1 MRTPTNKNDV
11 LIPEVSSDIGLS
23 VAARGS
29 AISTVATPKIFSADE
44 LTVAPLSRNGSLNQG
59 LDSEATRHGGG
70 GGEERIAILYENH
83 QWLEGLFRELD
94 FRGLPYHAINLDDAA
109 LFLDAPDDYPLVI
122 NRVSPSSY
130 LRGHGSAIRLATGWL
145 EMLERSG
152 KRVINGAASFKVE
165 TSKVAQHLLIRS
177 LGLSAPKTAVFNN
190 REAIRPLL
198 HRFPFPAILKPDT
211 GGSGAYI
218 RYVPSREYLE
228 YLLKDEDKLFG
239 PDHVLLLQ
247 EFITPADGTIV
258 RTEFVDGEFLFAL
271 KVRPVNTFNLCP
283 ADGCERPPAA
293 GQSEGD
299 SEPTVD
305 FEHYSDISSDA
316 VAEARAIVQ
325 EAGLEVGGVEY
336 IESSDGQRYFFDINA
351 PSVYRPDIVE
361 AAGVDAMTKFVDF
374 IEREYR
380 KELRKRME
388 SLEAIDCNLR
398 LTG

>member
-1 MRTPTNKNDV
+1 MAAPTSKNAV
-11 LIPEVSSDIGLS
+11 LIPEASSDIGLG
-23 VAARGS
+23 VAAGGS
-29 AISTVATPKIFSADE
+29 AVSTVATQPTFGAGEPAIP
-44 LTVAPLSRNGSLNQG
+44 PLSRNGSLLQG
-59 LDSEATRHGGG
+59 LDSEAMWQGGG
-70 GGEERIAILYENH
+70 GGDERIAILYENR
-83 QWLEGLFRELD
+83 QWMEGLFGELES
-94 FRGLPYHAINLDDAA
+94 RGLPYHAINLDDAA

-152 KRVINGAASFKVE
+152 TRVINGAASFKVE

-190 REAIRPLL
+190 REAVRSLL
-198 HRFPFPAILKPDT
+198 PRFPFPAILKPDT

-228 YLLKDEDKLFG
+228 YLLRDEDELFG

-271 KVRPVNTFNLCP
+271 KVRPMNTFNLCP
-283 ADGCERPPAA
+283 ADGCERPPA

-299 SEPTVD
+299 GEPTVD
-305 FEHYSDISSDA
+305 FEHYSDIPADA
-316 VAEARAIVQ
+316 VAEAREIVHSAQ
-325 EAGLEVGGVEY
+325 LDVGGVEY
-336 IESSDGQRYFFDINA
+336 IESSDGRRYYFDINA

-361 AAGVDAMTKFVDF
+361 ASGVDAMTKFVDF

-380 KELRKRME
+380 QEQRKRRE
-388 SLEAIDCNLR
+388 YLGAAGSDLR

>member
-1 MRTPTNKNDV
+1 MVTTTDRSPV
-11 LIPEVSSDIGLS
+11 LITEASSGRSLGL
-23 VAARGS
+23 AARGS
-29 AISTVATPKIFSADE
+29 AVSTVPTQGTFGAGAPTI
-44 LTVAPLSRNGSLNQG
+44 APLSRNGTLNHG
-59 LDSEATRHGGG
+59 LDSETTWQGA
-70 GGEERIAILYENH
+70 GEGDERIAILYENR
-83 QWLEGLFRELD
+83 QWMEGLFRELD
-94 FRGLPYHAINLDDAA
+94 SRGLPYHDINLDDAA
-109 LFLDAPDDYPLVI
+109 FLLDAPDDYPLVI

-177 LGLSAPKTAVFNN
+177 LGLSAPKTAVLNN
-190 REAIRPLL
+190 REAVRSLL

-228 YLLKDEDKLFG
+228 YLLRNEDELFG

-271 KVRPVNTFNLCP
+271 KVRPMNTFNLCP
-283 ADGCERPPAA
+283 ADGCERPPA
-293 GQSEGD
+293 GQSEDGG
-299 SEPTVD
+299 EPTVD
-305 FEHYSDISSDA
+305 FEHYSDIPAAA
-316 VAEARAIVQ
+316 VAEAREIVHKAQ
-325 EAGLEVGGVEY
+325 LDVGGVEY
-336 IESSDGQRYFFDINA
+336 IESSDGDRYFFDINA

-361 AAGVDAMTKFVDF
+361 ASGVDAMTKFVDF
-374 IEREYR
+374 IDREYG
-380 KELRKRME
+380 KEQCKRTQCLGAVG
-388 SLEAIDCNLR
+388 SGLR
-398 LTG
+398 LAG

>member
-1 MRTPTNKNDV
+1 MSTTTNKNAV
-11 LIPEVSSDIGLS
+11 LIPEASSDIDLA

-29 AISTVATPKIFSADE
+29 AVSTVATQPTFGAGEPAI
-44 LTVAPLSRNGSLNQG
+44 APLSRNRSLNQG
-59 LDSEATRHGGG
+59 LDSEATWQERG
-70 GGEERIAILYENH
+70 GGEERIAILYENR
-83 QWLEGLFRELD
+83 QWMEGLFRELD
-94 FRGLPYHAINLDDAA
+94 SRGLPYHAINLDDAA

-152 KRVINGAASFKVE
+152 TRVINGAASFKVE

-190 REAIRPLL
+190 REAVRSLL
-198 HRFPFPAILKPDT
+198 DRFPFPAILKPDT

-228 YLLKDEDKLFG
+228 YLLRDEDELFG

-271 KVRPVNTFNLCP
+271 KVRPMNTFNLCP
-283 ADGCERPPAA
+283 ADGCERPPA

-299 SEPTVD
+299 GKPTVD
-305 FEHYSDISSDA
+305 FEHYSDISPDA

-325 EAGLEVGGVEY
+325 KAGLDVGGVEY
-336 IESSDGQRYFFDINA
+336 IESSDGHRYFFDINA
-351 PSVYRPDIVE
+351 PSVYRRDIVE

-380 KELRKRME
+380 KEQRKRRE
-388 SLEAIDCNLR
+388 YLGAVDSDLR

>member
-1 MRTPTNKNDV
+1 MRTPTNKNAV
-11 LIPEVSSDIGLS
+11 LIPEASGDRGLG
-23 VAARGS
+23 VAGRGS
-29 AISTVATPKIFSADE
+29 AVSTVATPPAFGAVEPPIVPS
-44 LTVAPLSRNGSLNQG
+44 SRNGSLKQELG
-59 LDSEATRHGGG
+59 SEATWQEAG
-70 GGEERIAILYENH
+70 GGEERIAILYENR
-83 QWLEGLFRELD
+83 QWMEGLFGELD
-94 FRGLPYHAINLDDAA
+94 LRGLPYHAINLDDAA

-177 LGLSAPKTAVFNN
+177 VGLSAPKTAVFNN
-190 REAIRPLL
+190 REAVRSLL
-198 HRFPFPAILKPDT
+198 DRFPFPAILKPDT

-228 YLLKDEDKLFG
+228 YLLRDEDELFG
-239 PDHVLLLQ
+239 PDHLLLLQ

-283 ADGCERPPAA
+283 ADGCERPPA
-293 GQSEGD
+293 GQSEDGG
-299 SEPTVD
+299 EPTVD
-305 FEHYSDISSDA
+305 FEHYSDIPADA

-325 EAGLEVGGVEY
+325 ETGLEVGGVEY
-336 IESSDGQRYFFDINA
+336 IESADGHRYFFDINA
-351 PSVYRPDIVE
+351 PSVYRRDIVE

-380 KELRKRME
+380 KEQRKRRE
-388 SLEAIDCNLR
+388 YIGAVDSGLR

>member
-1 MRTPTNKNDV
+1 MSTPTSKNAV
-11 LIPEVSSDIGLS
+11 LIPEASSGIGLD

-29 AISTVATPKIFSADE
+29 AVSTVATQPTFGAGEPAIA
-44 LTVAPLSRNGSLNQG
+44 ALSRNGSLNRVF
-59 LDSEATRHGGG
+59 DSEATWPERGGG
-70 GGEERIAILYENH
+70 DERIAILYENR
-83 QWLEGLFRELD
+83 QWMEGLFRELD
-94 FRGLPYHAINLDDAA
+94 SRGLPYHAINLDDAA

-152 KRVINGAASFKVE
+152 TRVINGAASFKVE

-190 REAIRPLL
+190 REAVRSLL

-228 YLLKDEDKLFG
+228 YLLRDEDELFG

-258 RTEFVDGEFLFAL
+258 RIEFVDGEFLFAL
-271 KVRPVNTFNLCP
+271 KVRPMNTFNLCP
-283 ADGCERPPAA
+283 AEGCERPPA

-299 SEPTVD
+299 DEPTVD
-305 FEHYSDISSDA
+305 FEHFSDISPDA
-316 VAEARAIVQ
+316 VAEAREIVHR
-325 EAGLEVGGVEY
+325 ARLDVGGVEY
-336 IESSDGQRYFFDINA
+336 IESSDGHRYFYDINA

-361 AAGVDAMTKFVDF
+361 ASGVDAMTKFVDF

-380 KELRKRME
+380 KEQRKRRE
-388 SLEAIDCNLR
+388 YLDAVGSNLR